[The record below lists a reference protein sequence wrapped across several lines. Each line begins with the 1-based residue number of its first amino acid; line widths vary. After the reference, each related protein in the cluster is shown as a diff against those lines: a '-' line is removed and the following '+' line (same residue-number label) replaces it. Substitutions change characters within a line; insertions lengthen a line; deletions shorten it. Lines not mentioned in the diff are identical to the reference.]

1 MKPSKTSPLLHE
13 IVVVLENLSIPLT
26 GKRTRQLSSNNPSA
40 SSSGSPSEALLEAD
54 TPQLIIATLARL
66 KDICSGQLVERE
78 SRHFLIDEILFY
90 LETFGLPE
98 SPFVYL
104 VDKSGRIDMAIQR
117 YTASKSFSNPDVF
130 NQGLLMPCL
139 RTGRVED
146 LIFEMRRHDASFYL
160 WKNHLLSAAHLL
172 ETKLLWN
179 SLYQWYLLTGDLIRA
194 SLVAIRRLYLS
205 ELYSIETLLARSH
218 VLQDILAHLKQYG
231 GKPQQLAEMEHVDS
245 DKQVP
250 LWWPVNE
257 VNSLQKTVLLQVT
270 FLSNLNNVI

>member
-1 MKPSKTSPLLHE
+1 M
-13 IVVVLENLSIPLT
+13 
-26 GKRTRQLSSNNPSA
+26 SSNIVNPA
-40 SSSGSPSEALLEAD
+40 SSCCSPTETLLEAD
-54 TPQLIIATLARL
+54 TPQLITATLARL
-66 KDICSGQLVERE
+66 KDICSGQFAERE
-78 SRHFLIDEILFY
+78 SHHFLIDEILFY
-90 LETFGLPE
+90 YESYGPPE

-104 VDKSGRIDMAIQR
+104 VHKSGRIDMAIQR

-139 RTGRVED
+139 RTGRMED
-146 LIFEMRRHDASFYL
+146 LIFEMKRHDASFHS

-179 SLYQWYLLTGDLIRA
+179 SLYQWHLLTGDFIRA

-205 ELYSIETLLARSH
+205 DLYSVETLIARSH
-218 VLQDILAHLKQYG
+218 ILEDILAHLKQYG
-231 GKPQQLAEMEHVDS
+231 SKQSQQLTEIAHVES

-270 FLSNLNNVI
+270 IPIIRTI

>member
-13 IVVVLENLSIPLT
+13 IVVVLENLSIPLAS
-26 GKRTRQLSSNNPSA
+26 KRTRQLSSNNPSA
-40 SSSGSPSEALLEAD
+40 SSSGSLSETLLEAD

-90 LETFGLPE
+90 LEIYGLPE

-104 VDKSGRIDMAIQR
+104 VDKSGRIDMALQR
-117 YTASKSFSNPDVF
+117 YTASKSFSNTDVF

-146 LIFEMRRHDASFYL
+146 LIFEMKRHDASFYS

-205 ELYSIETLLARSH
+205 DLYCVETLIARSH
-218 VLQDILAHLKQYG
+218 VLEDILAHLKQYG
-231 GKPQQLAEMEHVDS
+231 GKPQQSAEMEHDDS

-250 LWWPVNE
+250 LCWPVNE
-257 VNSLQKTVLLQVT
+257 VSSLEKTVLLQVT
-270 FLSNLNNVI
+270 NFLKFLSN